1 MWEQVKGMLAL
12 PQDES
17 QRAAA
22 KQGLLAAGAAM
33 MNGRGNFVGM
43 LGEGL
48 GTGMQGYHGA
58 LAQQQQTALRQAQMQ
73 QVGLE
78 NQQREAEMA
87 RPGRIAGALAG
98 VGTPPGI
105 QPISS
110 LPRLGQSAGE
120 GTQSVSRTLP
130 PAASPEYLVNYYRQ
144 RGDALMNVDVDAAK
158 IQYDLAEKQRAK
170 LMKRETLIRNGK
182 PVSVLTYEDG
192 REMDS
197 TYDALPDNQVVDM
210 GGSQAIIDRN
220 LPQAG
225 TQFAK
230 SASPEALLSAETARR
245 GQNMSDVRA
254 REANAINRQGQQS
267 QLINDPTQGPIL
279 VDKGTGQARQVMMNG
294 QAVQGEAAAKREAS
308 AENLIP
314 LLKQGVGLIDGAT
327 GSYWGT
333 AIDHGARLF
342 GGATGGAEKIA
353 QLRVLEGNIMMAQPR
368 MEGPQS
374 NLDVDLYR
382 QMAAQIGDPTVPNST
397 KKLALA
403 TVYDLYK
410 KYDPSAGEKDNPF
423 AEKTPAPKVRDVKD
437 LPKKTAAP
445 QAYTDAEKER
455 RYQEWKR
462 SQK

>member
-210 GGSQAIIDRN
+210 GGSQVIIDRN

-230 SASPEALLSAETARR
+230 SASPDARLSAQTARR
-245 GQNMSDVRA
+245 GQDVAAISAA
-254 REANAINRQGQQS
+254 RSSAKAPPGYRWSADGQSLEPIPGGPVTAKTTES
-267 QLINDPTQGPIL
+267 QQKIVDAKSVLDLVNIADP
-279 VDKGTGQARQVMMNG
+279 
-294 QAVQGEAAAKREAS
+294 
-308 AENLIP
+308 LIP
-314 LLKQGVGLIDGAT
+314 KAT
-327 GSYWGT
+327 SSY
-333 AIDHGARLF
+333 
-342 GGATGGAEKIA
+342 GGAAMDQVARVFGSSTDGSEVAA
-353 QLRVLEGNIMMAQPR
+353 QLQALEGALVAKMPKMS
-368 MEGPQS
+368 GPQS
-374 NLDVDLYR
+374 DKDVLLYK
-382 QMAAQIGDPTVPNST
+382 QMAGRIGDPTIPAASKQAAADVIW
-397 KKLALA
+397 KLNQ
-403 TVYDLYK
+403 
-410 KYDPSAGEKDNPF
+410 KYLEDAGVKP
-423 AEKTPAPKVRDVKD
+423 VLRLKD
-437 LPKKTAAP
+437 LPKLHPGAP
-445 QAYTDAEKER
+445 AKGTTKGGYRFKGGDPAIQSNWEKV
-455 RYQEWKR
+455 
-462 SQK
+462 